1 MGRAMLNKSLIQ
13 FSVDGWSC
21 VPSLLFTCGQT
32 MVEVMKIMMT
42 SFKRSHACTATLSAP
57 SPAAGYH
64 QAMPLLDTP
73 GHSHANLGQS
83 LVWSLLLSPGS
94 QETSFCLCPP
104 RVYFSVLC
112 KFWQLCGGVNGDF
125 SKRAYVIPKS
135 AAPRAPS
142 QWQSTADPH
151 LHRRRS
157 NTVLSQSLKIFYFV
171 DIILLQIHAM
181 KCKKFPYSILFM
193 V

>member
-1 MGRAMLNKSLIQ
+1 M
-13 FSVDGWSC
+13 
-21 VPSLLFTCGQT
+21 
-32 MVEVMKIMMT
+32 ET

-57 SPAAGYH
+57 TLQ
-64 QAMPLLDTP
+64 QATTKPCLCQTLLDA
-73 GHSHANLGQS
+73 HMQIW
-83 LVWSLLLSPGS
+83 VSLLWGHCSFLLGPSGQASVCALQESISQSCVSFGSSVVVLMATSPRGLMS
-94 QETSFCLCPP
+94 YPSLQHPEPL
-104 RVYFSVLC
+104 
-112 KFWQLCGGVNGDF
+112 
-125 SKRAYVIPKS
+125 
-135 AAPRAPS
+135 S

>member
-1 MGRAMLNKSLIQ
+1 
-13 FSVDGWSC
+13 
-21 VPSLLFTCGQT
+21 
-32 MVEVMKIMMT
+32 MKIMVT
-42 SFKRSHACTATLSAP
+42 SLKKSHEVLPHSALPTLQQATADPRL
-57 SPAAGYH
+57 YRR
-64 QAMPLLDTP
+64 LLDTHRQIR
-73 GHSHANLGQS
+73 G
-83 LVWSLLLSPGS
+83 SLLWGHCSFLLGPGAHKVL
-94 QETSFCLCPP
+94 LCPP

-171 DIILLQIHAM
+171 DIILL
-181 KCKKFPYSILFM
+181 
-193 V
+193 